1 MSIYCCIC
9 GSRISENDECFELNQ
24 NYNNECVCSDCA
36 DHLEE
41 LKSYAKSGNSLYKA
55 SRRDLSQ
62 LLNRGKASENGM
74 SYCELL
80 LEKANVIFDR
90 AQATRNDHPP
100 KPARAE
106 EPKPENPQISPVSKS
121 KFAPISA
128 TIVGEPAAR
137 RQPAVARTITQP
149 EPEAVPKPEKLV
161 CKSCGAENMADS
173 IFCEH
178 CATQLRPQKF
188 CRFCGGKVSPVTGYC
203 EGCSRDSSG
212 KVYRQASDGERI
224 IQAAGR
230 IGESI
235 ISGAS
240 SARQKIPTFNWPILT
255 SVLITVVL
263 VFMAFGKVLSI
274 PAISSL
280 WGDDVPSSYSLLDV
294 SNLSDS
300 MYDTISSINN
310 SVDLNVLRVI
320 SIIILI
326 SVVGALVFFGL
337 SIVMQF
343 KSKRRVFK
351 YLEYASTI
359 MCIILA
365 LVIIGII
372 GLNQYIKDESSGW
385 IKVVFK
391 GTPLLYISLICN
403 TLVAIF
409 GVKSLR
415 YHYTINLETIGN
427 EEDVIALF
435 RDMPKYKNCSQRLEE
450 LGFVNKEDSY

>member
-1 MSIYCCIC
+1 MTIYCCIC
-9 GSRISENDECFELNQ
+9 GSRISESDECFELNQ

-74 SYCELL
+74 SYCEHL

-90 AQATRNDHPP
+90 AQTTRNDHPP

-106 EPKPENPQISPVSKS
+106 EPKPANPQISPVSKS
-121 KFAPISA
+121 KSAPISA
-128 TIVGEPAAR
+128 AIVGEPAAG
-137 RQPAVARTITQP
+137 RQPPVTSTIAQP
-149 EPEAVPKPEKLV
+149 EPEAVSKPEKLV
-161 CKSCGAENMADS
+161 CKSCGTENLSDS
-173 IFCEH
+173 MFCEH
-178 CATQLRPQKF
+178 CAAQLRPQKF

-203 EGCSRDSSG
+203 EVCSRDSSG
-212 KVYRQASDGERI
+212 KVYRRTSDGERI

-235 ISGAS
+235 ISGTS

-255 SVLITVVL
+255 TVLITIVL

-294 SNLSDS
+294 SNISDS

-310 SVDLNVLRVI
+310 SVDLDVLRVI

-326 SVVGALVFFGL
+326 AVVGALVFFGL
-337 SIVMQF
+337 SVVMQF
-343 KSKRRVFK
+343 KSKRRAFR
-351 YLEYASTI
+351 YLKYASTI
-359 MCIILA
+359 MCIILS
-365 LVIIGII
+365 LVVIGII
-372 GLNQYIKDESSGW
+372 GLNQYIDDESSGW
-385 IKVVFK
+385 ITAVFK

-403 TLVAIF
+403 ALVAIF

-415 YHYTINLETIGN
+415 YHYTIDLETTGN
-427 EEDVIALF
+427 EQDVIDLYL
-435 RDMPKYKNCSQRLEE
+435 DMQQYKDCSQRLDD
-450 LGFVNKEDSY
+450 LGYVNESDSY

>member
-100 KPARAE
+100 KPARAA
-106 EPKPENPQISPVSKS
+106 EPKPESPQISPISKS
-121 KFAPISA
+121 KPAPISA
-128 TIVGEPAAR
+128 TSVDESAAEREPAA
-137 RQPAVARTITQP
+137 ARTIAQP
-149 EPEAVPKPEKLV
+149 ESVVVSKPEKLV
-161 CKSCGAENMADS
+161 CKSCGAENLPDS
-173 IFCEH
+173 MFCEH
-178 CATQLRPQKF
+178 CAAQLRPQKF

-203 EGCSRDSSG
+203 DACSRNASG
-212 KVYRQASDGERI
+212 KIHRPTTDGERLM
-224 IQAAGR
+224 QAAGR

-235 ISGAS
+235 LSGAS
-240 SARQKIPTFNWPILT
+240 SARQKIPTFSWPILA

-263 VFMAFGKVLSI
+263 IFMAFGKVLSI

-294 SNLSDS
+294 SNISDS

-310 SVDLNVLRVI
+310 SVDLDVLRII
-320 SIIILI
+320 SIVILV
-326 SVVGALVFFGL
+326 SVIGALVFFGL

-343 KSKRRVFK
+343 KNKRRAFA
-351 YLEYASTI
+351 YLKYASII

-365 LVIIGII
+365 LVILGII

-385 IKVVFK
+385 IKAVFK
-391 GTPLLYISLICN
+391 GTPLLYISLTCN
-403 TLVAIF
+403 ALVAVF
-409 GVKSLR
+409 GVRSLR
-415 YHYTINLETIGN
+415 YHYAIHLETTGN
-427 EEDVIALF
+427 EEDVIPLYL
-435 RDMPKYKNCSQRLEE
+435 DMPKYKDCGQRLEE
-450 LGFVNKEDSY
+450 LGYFNEVDSY

>member
-1 MSIYCCIC
+1 MNFNCCIC
-9 GSRISENDECFELNQ
+9 GSKISADEECFELNQ
-24 NYNNECVCSDCA
+24 SYDNECVCSDCA
-36 DHLEE
+36 DHMEE

-62 LLNRGKASENGM
+62 LLNRGKATESGM
-74 SYCELL
+74 RYCERII
-80 LEKANVIFDR
+80 EKANDLYDR
-90 AQATRNDHPP
+90 AQAMRANFPP
-100 KPARAE
+100 ERTHAA
-106 EPKPENPQISPVSKS
+106 EPKPENPQTLPVSKS
-121 KFAPISA
+121 KFAPVSA
-128 TIVGEPAAR
+128 MIVAEPAAG
-137 RQPAVARTITQP
+137 RQPAPARTNAQP
-149 EPEAVPKPEKLV
+149 EPKAVSKPEKLV
-161 CKSCGAENMADS
+161 CKSCGAENLADS
-173 IFCEH
+173 MFCEH
-178 CATQLRPQKF
+178 CAAQLRPQKF

-203 EGCSRDSSG
+203 EVCSRDTSG
-212 KVYRQASDGERI
+212 KVYRSATDGERI
-224 IQAAGR
+224 MQAAGH

-235 ISGAS
+235 LSGAS
-240 SARQKIPTFNWPILT
+240 SARQKISTFNWPILI

-263 VFMAFGKVLSI
+263 IFMAFGKVLSI
-274 PAISSL
+274 PVISSL

-294 SNLSDS
+294 SNISDS

-343 KSKRRVFK
+343 KSKRRAFK

-385 IKVVFK
+385 IKAVFK
-391 GTPLLYISLICN
+391 GTSLLYISLICN
-403 TLVAIF
+403 ALVAVF

-415 YHYTINLETIGN
+415 YHYAIHLETTGN
-427 EEDVIALF
+427 EEDVLPLYL
-435 RDMPKYKNCSQRLEE
+435 DMPKYKDCGQRLEE
-450 LGFVNKEDSY
+450 LGYFDKVDSY